1 MTRRDK
7 LRAGLDALEDEF
19 RLLIIE
25 ELEAEIAGGYAA
37 YIGQKMRPIF
47 ARTPVGRRLWKE
59 RDESLVNLERKIVS
73 LRESLGEEGLPKAL
87 VLVNEYIAA
96 LEAVPE
102 PFPRNRKRAEELLIR
117 LRNLRSVA

>member
-47 ARTPVGRRLWKE
+47 ARTPAGRRLWKE

-102 PFPRNRKRAEELLIR
+102 PFPAIGSGP
-117 LRNLRSVA
+117 RSF